1 MKTSPSTPN
10 PVSRRDF
17 LKSTSTVVV
26 GSLLGSLAIDR
37 AAFAASTDTLKVAL
51 IGCGNRGS
59 GAADQALTT
68 SGPLKLVAMADAF
81 EKRLL
86 SSLDILKKKHG
97 EKVDVPK
104 EHQFVG
110 LDGFKQAIA
119 IADVAILATSP
130 GFRPEHFEEAVRQG
144 KHIFMEKPVAT
155 DAPGVRRVL
164 AANEDA
170 KKKNLKVGV
179 GFQRHHKPGY
189 LQTIKRIQDGAI
201 GDILAM
207 RCYWRGTSRGG
218 LPREEGETELQYQI
232 RNWYFFTWLSGD
244 HIVEQHCH
252 NIDVCNWIKGT
263 HPIRASGLG
272 GRQVR
277 TSKEHG
283 QIFDHHFVEF
293 EYKDGTRMF
302 SECSQ
307 IPRIWHTVTEHVQGT
322 KGRADLANDRNGF
335 AITGPS
341 AWRYR
346 SQQGDNP
353 YQIEHDDLFDAI
365 RNDKPYNEA
374 EYGALSTMTAIM
386 GRMATYSGELI
397 EWEDAFNSKLELVPK
412 TLAWNSTPPVVP
424 KADGS
429 YPVALPGTTVAL

>member
-1 MKTSPSTPN
+1 MKQPSSLHHAVT
-10 PVSRRDF
+10 RRDF
-17 LKSTSTVVV
+17 LKSTSTVVG
-26 GSLLGSLAIDR
+26 GSLLGSLAVER
-37 AAFAASTDTLKVAL
+37 AALAAATDTLKLAL
-51 IGCGNRGS
+51 IGCGNRGA
-59 GAADQALTT
+59 GAADQALSTP
-68 SGPLKLVAMADAF
+68 GPLKLVAMADAF
-81 EKRLL
+81 DNRLQ
-86 SSLDILKKKHG
+86 SSAELLKQKHG
-97 EKVDVPK
+97 AKVEVPK

-110 LDGFKQAIA
+110 LDGFNQAMA
-119 IADVAILATSP
+119 LADVVILAAPP
-130 GFRPEHFEEAVRQG
+130 GFRPEHYEAAVRQG
-144 KHIFMEKPVAT
+144 KHVFMEKPVAT
-155 DAPGVRRVL
+155 DAPGIRRVL

-189 LQTIKRIQDGAI
+189 LETVRRIQDGAL
-201 GDILAM
+201 GDIHTM

-218 LPREEGETELQYQI
+218 LAREAGETEMQYQI

-252 NIDVCNWIKGT
+252 NIDVCNWIKGA

-293 EYKDGTRMF
+293 EYEDGTRMF

-335 AITGPS
+335 AITGASP
-341 AWRYR
+341 WHYR
-346 SQQGDNP
+346 SQKGDNP
-353 YQIEHDDLFDAI
+353 YQLEHDDLFDAI
-365 RNDKPYNEA
+365 RNNKTYNEA
-374 EYGALSTMTAIM
+374 EYGAYSTMTAIL
-386 GRMATYSGELI
+386 GRMATYSGELV
-397 EWEDAFNSKLELVPK
+397 EWEEAFNSKLELVPK
-412 TLAWNSTPPVVP
+412 SLTWNSTPPVLP
-424 KADGS
+424 KADGF
-429 YPVALPGTTVAL
+429 YPVAMPGSTVAW